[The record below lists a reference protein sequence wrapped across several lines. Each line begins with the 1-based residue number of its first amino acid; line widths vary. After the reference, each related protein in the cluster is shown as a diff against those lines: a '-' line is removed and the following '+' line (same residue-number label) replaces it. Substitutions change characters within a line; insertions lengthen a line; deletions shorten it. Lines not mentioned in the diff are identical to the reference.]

1 MAAEAEPKVWRLF
14 YSEKNFRSF
23 EKFLLIELTDDDGE
37 NEAFLQDEYDE
48 AELPND
54 PVMDFLE
61 DLTDNQRNAFLQA
74 AVAADFVVPTRL
86 SVLIDPKKAFK
97 SIDAFIADVSAS
109 YTPPNAKYAQF
120 KANRKEHLKKELI
133 LYKKLAKTI
142 LHAKYLIDEAP
153 FGAGRSLLHAMRV
166 RNEVNATEEDCD
178 ELLTQFLNFRWKIN
192 EKVDNY
198 KKRLLNLKNNLEKSE
213 ADPQPISD
221 KLHKRVYIAGLR
233 VNPMYC
239 VTRR

>member
-86 SVLIDPKKAFK
+86 SVLIDPKKAF
-97 SIDAFIADVSAS
+97 
-109 YTPPNAKYAQF
+109 
-120 KANRKEHLKKELI
+120 
-133 LYKKLAKTI
+133 
-142 LHAKYLIDEAP
+142 
-153 FGAGRSLLHAMRV
+153 
-166 RNEVNATEEDCD
+166 
-178 ELLTQFLNFRWKIN
+178 
-192 EKVDNY
+192 
-198 KKRLLNLKNNLEKSE
+198 
-213 ADPQPISD
+213 
-221 KLHKRVYIAGLR
+221 
-233 VNPMYC
+233 
-239 VTRR
+239 